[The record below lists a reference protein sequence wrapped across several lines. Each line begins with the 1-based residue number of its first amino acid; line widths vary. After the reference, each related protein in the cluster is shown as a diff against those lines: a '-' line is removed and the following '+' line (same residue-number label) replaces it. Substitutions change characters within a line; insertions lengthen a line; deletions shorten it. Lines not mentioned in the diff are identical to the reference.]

1 MAIEEDLSE
10 WEIAPTGKMF
20 SYGFGYCIVNYFLY
34 YGLAPVFFYYQVVL
48 GLNVILVGLA
58 FVIFAIWN
66 MVNDPILG
74 YLTERPTR
82 LTKKLGFRAP
92 WVVMSAIP
100 LIMLFFLIWTPPLG
114 ADQMTIFLWFIIITC
129 LFDTFFSIFNDH
141 VYGGYTNQFPS
152 EYERRRSF
160 AIATLCIAF
169 GVIGMGAL
177 SGLFIDPDVQS
188 SYVLFALIACI
199 IMGVLCFLLI
209 LGIKE
214 SKEMKQM
221 YLDSYEKGEGEAGFF
236 STMKT
241 ALKTKNFLVSLAGYT
256 IQVTAVNLFL
266 ASQLYLFTY
275 VYNLGF
281 ENFLYAQLVG
291 VVAVIVMIPFW
302 SNFARRNGFKKTYW
316 ICFTLHG
323 LSFLLYIFVIKSLP
337 LLLVF
342 TFINYALL
350 SGEILMLQPVA
361 SDTYDEVSVQVGRH
375 VDATLVGVRTFF
387 FRIAFLVQAGVFVVV
402 FIATGFVAKT
412 GATQT
417 ELALWGIRFNGLILP
432 AIMFVVMALIFRH
445 YYTLEGAEKEELIKK
460 LKEMNLFQH

>member
-20 SYGFGYCIVNYFLY
+20 SYGLGYVIVNYFLY
-34 YGLAPVFFYYQVVL
+34 YGLANLFYYYQVEL
-48 GLNVILVGLA
+48 GISVILVGIA
-58 FVIFAIWN
+58 FVIFALWN
-66 MVNDPILG
+66 MINDPILG

-82 LTKKLGFRAP
+82 WTKKWGFRAP
-92 WVVMSAIP
+92 WVVISAIP
-100 LIMLFFLIWTPPLG
+100 LIILYFLIWVPPTG
-114 ADQMTIFLWFIIITC
+114 ADLMTIFLWFIIITC
-129 LFDTFFSIFNDH
+129 LFDTFFSLFNDH

-177 SGLFIDPDVQS
+177 SGAFITPGDPS
-188 SYVLFALIACI
+188 SYVLMALIACI
-199 IMGVLCFLLI
+199 IMGVLCIFLF

-221 YLDSYEKGEGEAGFF
+221 YLDSYEKSEEVGFF

-256 IQVTAVNLFL
+256 CQVTAVNLFL
-266 ASQLYLFTY
+266 ASQLYLFNY
-275 VYNLGF
+275 VYNLDF
-281 ENFLYAQLVG
+281 TYFLYAQVIG
-291 VVAVIVMIPFW
+291 VVAILVLIPFW
-302 SNFARRNGFKKTYW
+302 SNFARRYGFKKTYW
-316 ICFTLHG
+316 VCFAGHG
-323 LSFLLYIFVIKSLP
+323 LTFLLFIFVISVP
-337 LLLVF
+337 LLLIF
-342 TFINYALL
+342 TFINYAFL

-361 SDTYDEVSVQVGRH
+361 SDTYDEVSVKFDKH

-387 FRIAFLVQAGVFVVV
+387 FRIAFLVQAGVFVAV
-402 FIATGFVAKT
+402 FLATGFVAEA

-417 ELALWGIRFNGLILP
+417 ELALWGIRFNGIILP
-432 AIMFVVMALIFRH
+432 AAIFVGMALIFRK
-445 YYTLEGAEKEELIKK
+445 YYTLEGAEKEALIKK
-460 LKEMNLFQH
+460 LKDKGIFQH